1 MMRFQ
6 RIFYF
11 VFFLQFMLTYVYT
24 LAIMKF
30 GGEKIDKSAKKKRN
44 FEDAFKQSNG
54 A

>member
-1 MMRFQ
+1 
-6 RIFYF
+6 
-11 VFFLQFMLTYVYT
+11 MLTYVYT
-24 LAIMKF
+24 LVIMRF